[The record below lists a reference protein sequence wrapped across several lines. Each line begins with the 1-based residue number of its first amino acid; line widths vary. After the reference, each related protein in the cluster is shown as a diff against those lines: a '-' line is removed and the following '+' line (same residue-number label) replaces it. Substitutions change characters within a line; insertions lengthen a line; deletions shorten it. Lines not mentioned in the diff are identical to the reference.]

1 MLIVLPFFEILLD
14 FSLKHLALSELVVA
28 DIVTVHIFQGTF
40 LETAHI
46 FQGTFYGFAHIF
58 QGTFRCKD
66 KTNWRKSK
74 EKWRKDS
81 PPGQNSYALCAY
93 RGSLQKQSVAVAMYS
108 SGLCDQSEGSCRQR
122 HLCRFHRVARN
133 PLHISPSVAW

>member
-14 FSLKHLALSELVVA
+14 FPLKHLALSELVVV
-28 DIVTVHIFQGTF
+28 DIVTAHIFQGTF

-46 FQGTFYGFAHIF
+46 FQGTFYGLAHIF

-81 PPGQNSYALCAY
+81 PPGQNSYALCSC
-93 RGSLQKQSVAVAMYS
+93 RGSLQRQRVAAAMS
-108 SGLCDQSEGSCRQR
+108 PRGLCDQSEGSCGQR
-122 HLCRFHRVARN
+122 HLCRFHRAARN
-133 PLHISPSVAW
+133 LLRISPSAAW

>member
-14 FSLKHLALSELVVA
+14 FSLKHLALSELVVV
-28 DIVTVHIFQGTF
+28 DIV
-40 LETAHI
+40 TAHI

-81 PPGQNSYALCAY
+81 PPGQNSYALCPY
-93 RGSLQKQSVAVAMYS
+93 RGSLPKQSVAVAMYS

-122 HLCRFHRVARN
+122 HLCRFHQVARN
-133 PLHISPSVAW
+133 PLHISPSAAW